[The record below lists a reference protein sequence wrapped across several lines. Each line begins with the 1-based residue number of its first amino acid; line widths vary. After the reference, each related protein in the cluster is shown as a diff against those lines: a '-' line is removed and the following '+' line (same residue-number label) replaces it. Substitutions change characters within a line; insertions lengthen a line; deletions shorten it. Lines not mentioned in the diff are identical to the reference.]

1 MEKDVIERRNVMISG
16 FKVKEST
23 NNNLGIRGTSQRGL
37 KESLQ
42 KTENE
47 LMDALFEQNPAYN
60 QTIATLKQFNEYKLQ
75 LAKNQVEREL
85 KLSKAFEQRVIQ
97 NLKNVANNERKLKE
111 QKFNLQEKMNKASE
125 KLSDSE
131 RLMVIGEL
139 ATRFSHDVKN
149 PLALI
154 QTQLEILQLK
164 LLKEDDRDSKVA
176 FLRIFYAL
184 SGVNHMAEQVL
195 DYSHEKPLQITQ
207 TNLSDILK
215 LCIMGMVIPE
225 DIKITLPE
233 EDHIIACDDYQMGI
247 AFNNL
252 ILNSIESLEE
262 GGEIKINVNKQ
273 PGNITIEFQDS
284 GPGISK
290 NILEK
295 IFEPMFTTKQKG
307 TGLGL
312 ASCVR
317 VIKQHKGTI
326 NVQNNPT
333 RFLIKLPIEQQS
345 IDSKKID

>member
-1 MEKDVIERRNVMISG
+1 MEKDVIQRRNVMISG
-16 FKVKEST
+16 FNVKESS
-23 NNNLGIRGTSQRGL
+23 NNNLETRGISQRGL

-60 QTIATLKQFNEYKLQ
+60 QTIATLKQFNEYKIQ

-111 QKFNLQEKMNKASE
+111 QKFNLQEKMNVATE

-131 RLMVIGEL
+131 RLTTIGEL

-149 PLALI
+149 PLTLI
-154 QTQLEILQLK
+154 QTQLEVLQLK
-164 LLKEDDRDSKVA
+164 FSKENDKDTKVA

-184 SGVNHMAEQVL
+184 SGITHMAEQVL
-195 DYSHEKPLQITQ
+195 DYSREKPLQTTQ

-225 DIKITLPE
+225 NIKIVLPE
-233 EDHIIACDDYQMGI
+233 KDCTILCDDYQIGI
-247 AFNNL
+247 VFNNL
-252 ILNSIESLEE
+252 ILNATEALED
-262 GGEIKINVNKQ
+262 GGEIKINVNEQ
-273 PGNITIEFQDS
+273 SDHMIIEFQDS
-284 GPGISK
+284 GSGMSK
-290 NILEK
+290 NIVEK
-295 IFEPMFTTKQKG
+295 VFEPMFSTKQKG

-312 ASCVR
+312 ASCFR
-317 VIKQHKGTI
+317 IIKQHKGTI
-326 NVQNNPT
+326 EVQNNPT
-333 RFLIKLPIEQQS
+333 RFLIKLP
-345 IDSKKID
+345 K

>member
-1 MEKDVIERRNVMISG
+1 MEKDVIQRRNVMISG
-16 FKVKEST
+16 FNVKESS
-23 NNNLGIRGTSQRGL
+23 NNNLETRGISQRGL

-60 QTIATLKQFNEYKLQ
+60 QTIATLKQFNEYKIQ

-111 QKFNLQEKMNKASE
+111 QKFNLQEKMNVATE

-131 RLMVIGEL
+131 RLTTIGEL

-149 PLALI
+149 PLTLI
-154 QTQLEILQLK
+154 QTQLEVLQLK
-164 LLKEDDRDSKVA
+164 FSKENDKDTKVA

-184 SGVNHMAEQVL
+184 SGITHMAEQVL
-195 DYSHEKPLQITQ
+195 DYSREKPLQTTQ

-225 DIKITLPE
+225 NIKIVLPE
-233 EDHIIACDDYQMGI
+233 KDCTILCDDYQIGI
-247 AFNNL
+247 VFNNL
-252 ILNSIESLEE
+252 ILNATEALED
-262 GGEIKINVNKQ
+262 GGEIKINVNEQ
-273 PGNITIEFQDS
+273 PDHMIIEFQDS
-284 GPGISK
+284 GSGMSK
-290 NILEK
+290 NIVEK
-295 IFEPMFTTKQKG
+295 VFEPMFSTKQKG

-312 ASCVR
+312 ASCFR
-317 VIKQHKGTI
+317 IIKQHKGTI
-326 NVQNNPT
+326 EVQNNPT
-333 RFLIKLPIEQQS
+333 RFLIKLP
-345 IDSKKID
+345 K

>member
-1 MEKDVIERRNVMISG
+1 MEKDVIQRRNVMISG
-16 FKVKEST
+16 FNVKESS
-23 NNNLGIRGTSQRGL
+23 NNNLETRGISQRGL

-60 QTIATLKQFNEYKLQ
+60 QTIATLKQFNEYKIQ

-111 QKFNLQEKMNKASE
+111 QKFNLQEKMNIATE

-131 RLMVIGEL
+131 RLTTIGEL

-149 PLALI
+149 PLTLI
-154 QTQLEILQLK
+154 QTQLEVLQLK
-164 LLKEDDRDSKVA
+164 FSKENDKDTKVA

-184 SGVNHMAEQVL
+184 SGITHMAEQVL
-195 DYSHEKPLQITQ
+195 DYSREKPLQTTQ

-225 DIKITLPE
+225 NIKIVLPE
-233 EDHIIACDDYQMGI
+233 KDCTILCDDYQIGI
-247 AFNNL
+247 VFNNL
-252 ILNSIESLEE
+252 ILNATEALED
-262 GGEIKINVNKQ
+262 GGEIKINVNEQ
-273 PGNITIEFQDS
+273 PDHMIIEFQDS
-284 GPGISK
+284 GSGMSK
-290 NILEK
+290 NIVEK
-295 IFEPMFTTKQKG
+295 VFEPMFSTKQKG

-312 ASCVR
+312 ASCFR
-317 VIKQHKGTI
+317 IIKQHKGTI
-326 NVQNNPT
+326 EVQNNPT
-333 RFLIKLPIEQQS
+333 RFLIKLP
-345 IDSKKID
+345 K

>member
-16 FKVKEST
+16 FKVKESA
-23 NNNLGIRGTSQRGL
+23 NDNFGIRGTSQRGL

-47 LMDALFEQNPAYN
+47 LMEGLFEQNPAYN

-111 QKFNLQEKMNKASE
+111 QKFHLQEKMNKASD

-131 RLMVIGEL
+131 RLMTIGEL

-149 PLALI
+149 PLTLI
-154 QTQLEILQLK
+154 QTQLEVLQLK
-164 LLKEDDRDSKVA
+164 FLKESDKDTKVA

-184 SGVNHMAEQVL
+184 SGITHMAEQVL
-195 DYSHEKPLQITQ
+195 DYSREKPLQITQ

-225 DIKITLPE
+225 NIRITLPE
-233 EDHIIACDDYQMGI
+233 KDCPILCDDYQIGI
-247 AFNNL
+247 VFNNL
-252 ILNSIESLEE
+252 ILNSIESLED
-262 GGEIKINVNKQ
+262 GGEIKIDVNNQ
-273 PGNITIEFQDS
+273 PDNIVIEFQDS

-290 NILEK
+290 DIVEK
-295 IFEPMFTTKQKG
+295 IFEPMFSTKQKG

-312 ASCVR
+312 ASCFR
-317 VIKQHKGTI
+317 IIKQHKGTI
-326 NVQNNPT
+326 DVQNNPMK
-333 RFLIKLPIEQQS
+333 FLIKLPKEQ
-345 IDSKKID
+345 

>member
-1 MEKDVIERRNVMISG
+1 MEKDTIERRNVMISG

-23 NNNLGIRGTSQRGL
+23 NNNLGIRETSQRGL
-37 KESLQ
+37 KESIQ
-42 KTENE
+42 RTEND

-60 QTIATLKQFNEYKLQ
+60 QTIVTLKQFNEYKLQ

-125 KLSDSE
+125 KISDSE
-131 RLMVIGEL
+131 RLTTIGEL

-149 PLALI
+149 PLTLI
-154 QTQLEILQLK
+154 QTQLEVLQLK
-164 LLKEDDRDSKVA
+164 FSNENDKDTKVA

-184 SGVNHMAEQVL
+184 SGITHMAEQVL
-195 DYSHEKPLQITQ
+195 DYSREKPLQTTQ

-225 DIKITLPE
+225 NIKIILPE
-233 EDHIIACDDYQMGI
+233 KDCIISCDDYQIGI
-247 AFNNL
+247 VFNNL
-252 ILNSIESLEE
+252 ILNSIEALED
-262 GGEIKINVNKQ
+262 GGEIKINVNDQ
-273 PGNITIEFQDS
+273 PECTIIEFQDS
-284 GPGISK
+284 GSGISK
-290 NILEK
+290 NIVEK
-295 IFEPMFTTKQKG
+295 VFEPMFSTKQKG

-312 ASCVR
+312 ASCVKIITR
-317 VIKQHKGTI
+317 HKGTI

-333 RFLIKLPIEQQS
+333 KFLIKLP
-345 IDSKKID
+345 K

>member
-111 QKFNLQEKMNKASE
+111 QKFNLQEKMNIATE

-131 RLMVIGEL
+131 RLTTIGEL

-149 PLALI
+149 PLTLI
-154 QTQLEILQLK
+154 QTQLEVLQLK
-164 LLKEDDRDSKVA
+164 FSKENDKDTKVA

-184 SGVNHMAEQVL
+184 SGITHMAEQVL
-195 DYSHEKPLQITQ
+195 DYSREKPLQTTQ

-225 DIKITLPE
+225 NIKIVLPE
-233 EDHIIACDDYQMGI
+233 KDCTILCDDYQIGI
-247 AFNNL
+247 VFNNL
-252 ILNSIESLEE
+252 ILNATEALED
-262 GGEIKINVNKQ
+262 GGEIKINVNEQ
-273 PGNITIEFQDS
+273 PDHMIIEFQDS
-284 GPGISK
+284 GSGMSK
-290 NILEK
+290 NIVEK
-295 IFEPMFTTKQKG
+295 VFEPMFSTKQKG

-312 ASCVR
+312 ASCFR
-317 VIKQHKGTI
+317 IIKQHKGTI
-326 NVQNNPT
+326 EVQNNPT
-333 RFLIKLPIEQQS
+333 RFLIKLP
-345 IDSKKID
+345 K

>member
-1 MEKDVIERRNVMISG
+1 
-16 FKVKEST
+16 
-23 NNNLGIRGTSQRGL
+23 
-37 KESLQ
+37 
-42 KTENE
+42 
-47 LMDALFEQNPAYN
+47 
-60 QTIATLKQFNEYKLQ
+60 
-75 LAKNQVEREL
+75 
-85 KLSKAFEQRVIQ
+85 
-97 NLKNVANNERKLKE
+97 
-111 QKFNLQEKMNKASE
+111 
-125 KLSDSE
+125 
-131 RLMVIGEL
+131 
-139 ATRFSHDVKN
+139 
-149 PLALI
+149 
-154 QTQLEILQLK
+154 
-164 LLKEDDRDSKVA
+164 
-176 FLRIFYAL
+176 
-184 SGVNHMAEQVL
+184 
-195 DYSHEKPLQITQ
+195 
-207 TNLSDILK
+207 
-215 LCIMGMVIPE
+215 MGMVIPE

-345 IDSKKID
+345 IDSKID

>member
-16 FKVKEST
+16 TRVKESSNT
-23 NNNLGIRGTSQRGL
+23 NFRSRGTSQSGL

-42 KTENE
+42 NTEND
-47 LMDALFEQNPAYN
+47 LMNALFEQNPAYN

-111 QKFNLQEKMNKASE
+111 QKFHLQEKMNKVSE
-125 KLSDSE
+125 KLTDSG
-131 RLMVIGEL
+131 RLMTIGTL

-149 PLALI
+149 PLTLI
-154 QTQLEILQLK
+154 QTQLEVLQMK
-164 LLKEDDRDSKVA
+164 FLKENDNDTKVA

-184 SGVNHMAEQVL
+184 SGITHMAEQVL
-195 DYSHEKPLQITQ
+195 DYSREKPLQTTQ

-225 DIKITLPE
+225 NIKITLPE
-233 EDHIIACDDYQMGI
+233 KDCTILCDDYQIGI
-247 AFNNL
+247 VFNNL
-252 ILNSIESLEE
+252 ILNSIESLED
-262 GGEIKINVNKQ
+262 GGEIKINVNNETD
-273 PGNITIEFQDS
+273 NIVIEFQDS
-284 GPGISK
+284 GPGISED
-290 NILEK
+290 IVEK
-295 IFEPMFTTKQKG
+295 IFEPMFSTKQKG

-317 VIKQHKGTI
+317 IIAQHKGTI
-326 NVQNNPT
+326 SVQNNPT
-333 RFLIKLPIEQQS
+333 RFLIKLPKNQ
-345 IDSKKID
+345 

>member
-1 MEKDVIERRNVMISG
+1 MEKDVIQRRNVMISG
-16 FKVKEST
+16 FNVKESS
-23 NNNLGIRGTSQRGL
+23 NNNLETRRTSQRGL

-60 QTIATLKQFNEYKLQ
+60 QTIATLKQFNEYKIQ

-111 QKFNLQEKMNKASE
+111 QKFNLQEKMNIATE

-131 RLMVIGEL
+131 RLTTIGEL

-149 PLALI
+149 PLTLI
-154 QTQLEILQLK
+154 QTQLEVLQLK
-164 LLKEDDRDSKVA
+164 FSKENDKDTKVA

-184 SGVNHMAEQVL
+184 SGITHMAEQVL
-195 DYSHEKPLQITQ
+195 DYSREKPLQTTQ

-225 DIKITLPE
+225 NIKIVLPE
-233 EDHIIACDDYQMGI
+233 KDCTILCDDYQIGI
-247 AFNNL
+247 VFNNL
-252 ILNSIESLEE
+252 ILNATEALED
-262 GGEIKINVNKQ
+262 GGEIKINVNEQ
-273 PGNITIEFQDS
+273 PDHMIIEFQDS
-284 GPGISK
+284 GSGMSK
-290 NILEK
+290 NIVEK
-295 IFEPMFTTKQKG
+295 VFEPMFSTKQKG

-312 ASCVR
+312 ASCFR
-317 VIKQHKGTI
+317 IIKQHKGTI
-326 NVQNNPT
+326 EVQNNPT
-333 RFLIKLPIEQQS
+333 RFLIKLP
-345 IDSKKID
+345 K

>member
-16 FKVKEST
+16 FKVKESP
-23 NNNLGIRGTSQRGL
+23 NNNFGARGTSQRGL

-60 QTIATLKQFNEYKLQ
+60 QTIATLKQFNEYKIQ

-111 QKFNLQEKMNKASE
+111 QKFHLQEKMNKASDE
-125 KLSDSE
+125 LSESE
-131 RLMVIGEL
+131 RLRTIGEL

-149 PLALI
+149 PLALV
-154 QTQLEILQLK
+154 QTQLEVLQLK
-164 LLKEDDRDSKVA
+164 FLKENDKDAKVA

-184 SGVNHMAEQVL
+184 SGITHMAEQVL
-195 DYSHEKPLQITQ
+195 DYSREKPLQTTQ

-215 LCIMGMVIPE
+215 LCIMGMVVPE
-225 DIKITLPE
+225 NIKITLPE
-233 EDHIIACDDYQMGI
+233 KDHIILCDDYQMGI
-247 AFNNL
+247 VFNNL
-252 ILNSIESLEE
+252 ILNSIESLED
-262 GGEIKINVNKQ
+262 GGEIKINVKDQ
-273 PGNITIEFQDS
+273 PDKIIMEFQDS
-284 GPGISK
+284 GSGISK
-290 NILEK
+290 DMVEK
-295 IFEPMFTTKQKG
+295 IFEPMFSTKQKG

-317 VIKQHKGTI
+317 IIKQHKGTI
-326 NVQNNPT
+326 DVQNNPM
-333 RFLIKLPIEQQS
+333 RFLIKIP
-345 IDSKKID
+345 K